1 LMERDAGQD
10 TLLARK
16 LQNAMQAAIRG
27 ADLTRRLL
35 TFARR
40 QVLEP
45 VVIDLN
51 KQLAAFA
58 ELFPSTL
65 GKDVILKIEL
75 QPELWPVCIDAG
87 QLENAILNLVVN
99 SRDAMPNGGTLT
111 LSASNAKPDSLFL
124 RTHPELVDTDY
135 VIVTISDTG
144 TGIPAQ
150 LLPRLF
156 EPFFTTKES
165 GKGSGL
171 GLSIVHGFTQQSG
184 GTVTVNSTLGQGTTV
199 SLYLPRKEP
208 IGSVMHPTLQDDSAI
223 TGGHET
229 ILVVEDD
236 TDLRATTTLALESL
250 GYRVVEASN
259 SAAALQLLKAPT
271 PIDILFTDVFMP
283 GGMLG
288 SELAI
293 HAKQCKPAIQVLY
306 TTGYA
311 LEELRNDASSNI
323 MQPED
328 LLLKPY
334 RNEELAA
341 KIRSKLDSTS
351 AYG

>member
-1 LMERDAGQD
+1 VL
-10 TLLARK
+10 K
-16 LQNAMQAAIRG
+16 L
-27 ADLTRRLL
+27 
-35 TFARR
+35 
-40 QVLEP
+40 
-45 VVIDLN
+45 
-51 KQLAAFA
+51 
-58 ELFPSTL
+58 ELDS
-65 GKDVILKIEL
+65 D
-75 QPELWPVCIDAG
+75 LWPVCIDAG

-99 SRDAMPNGGTLT
+99 SRDAMPNGGILT
-111 LSASNAKPDSLFL
+111 LSAHNVKPDAQFL
-124 RTHPELVDTDY
+124 RTHPELIDTEY
-135 VIVTISDTG
+135 VVVTISDTG
-144 TGIPAQ
+144 SGIPAQ

-184 GTVTVNSTLGQGTTV
+184 GTVTVNSVLGQGTTV

-208 IGSVMHPTLQDDSAI
+208 IRSDMRPTHQDDSAV

-271 PIDILFTDVFMP
+271 PIDMLFTDVFMP

-293 HAKQCKPAIQVLY
+293 HAKECKPEIQVLY
-306 TTGYA
+306 TTGYG
-311 LEELRNDASSNI
+311 LEELRNDASNTV

-341 KIRSKLDSTS
+341 KIRSKLDSLS